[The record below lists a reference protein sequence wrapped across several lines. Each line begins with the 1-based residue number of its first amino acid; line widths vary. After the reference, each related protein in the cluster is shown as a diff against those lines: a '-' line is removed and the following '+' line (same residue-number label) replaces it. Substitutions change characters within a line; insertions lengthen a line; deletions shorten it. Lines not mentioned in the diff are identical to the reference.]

1 MAKRPASVAF
11 PRRGNVYIVNCDPLV
26 GSEIAKTRP
35 AVVIQ
40 NDISNRYSA
49 VTIVAA
55 ISSQITNPPYP
66 NEVLVRAPEGGLK
79 VDSSVRLNQIRTVDK
94 QRLRKHVGKL
104 SPATMRRVDQAIRN
118 SLGLISLVTGGHGV
132 VEEPGNTLQVPRVG
146 QFATVRN
153 RRGVGTVHV
162 PAGSWFNS
170 EELQFH
176 PLGEGATTVNA
187 STTAQDGFSRMLP

>member
-1 MAKRPASVAF
+1 MARRPASVAF
-11 PRRGNVYIVNCDPLV
+11 PRRGNVYIVDFDPVV

-55 ISSQITNPPYP
+55 ISSRITNPPYP
-66 NEVLVRAPEGGLK
+66 NEVLIRPPEGGLK

-94 QRLRKHVGKL
+94 QRLRKHVGKM

-118 SLGLISLVTGGHGV
+118 SLGLISFVT
-132 VEEPGNTLQVPRVG
+132 PRPPSVP
-146 QFATVRN
+146 
-153 RRGVGTVHV
+153 
-162 PAGSWFNS
+162 
-170 EELQFH
+170 
-176 PLGEGATTVNA
+176 
-187 STTAQDGFSRMLP
+187 